1 MKKNLSFTEKYSYS
15 IVAGAVLLLI
25 AFMCS
30 CSAKTTTKNETK
42 NDSLVKDKTTLGDNS
57 ETKNSIT
64 TKSDST
70 ATAKK
75 EQEFK
80 SFLDELEFEPSDP
93 TKESSIT
100 QNGKTTT
107 FKNLKGKKR
116 NLTTVDKNKSLE
128 TVNLIKSKNI
138 ELHRKNKMIMER
150 NIEIQKLQ
158 SQLSKHSEK
167 EALIPWRVWLLL
179 FIFLCVVGR
188 VAWLYYKGV
197 NPFGWVLK
205 LFKI

>member
-1 MKKNLSFTEKYSYS
+1 MKTNLSFTEKYSYS
-15 IVAGAVLLLI
+15 IIVGVVLLIL
-25 AFMCS
+25 ASLFS
-30 CSAKTTTKNETK
+30 CSTRTVTKQEDKKDSIAKTTESAKVAINET
-42 NDSLVKDKTTLGDNS
+42 VKEVS
-57 ETKNSIT
+57 
-64 TKSDST
+64 KSDST
-70 ATAKK
+70 ATTKK

-138 ELHRKNKMIMER
+138 ELHRKNKLIMER

-158 SQLSKHSEK
+158 NQVSKLSKREQFNWSTFVLSFWWLW
-167 EALIPWRVWLLL
+167 LILVIAGYLGYR
-179 FIFLCVVGR
+179 
-188 VAWLYYKGV
+188 YYKGL
-197 NPFGWVLK
+197 LK
-205 LFKI
+205 FPLL

>member
-15 IVAGAVLLLI
+15 IIAGAALLLI

-42 NDSLVKDKTTLGDNS
+42 NDSLVKDKTNLVDNS

-70 ATAKK
+70 ATTKK

-138 ELHRKNKMIMER
+138 ELHRKNKLIMDR

-158 SQLSKHSEK
+158 NQVSKLSNREQFNWSTFILSFWWLW
-167 EALIPWRVWLLL
+167 LILIVIAYLSYR
-179 FIFLCVVGR
+179 
-188 VAWLYYKGV
+188 YYKGL
-197 NPFGWVLK
+197 LK
-205 LFKI
+205 FPLL

>member
-1 MKKNLSFTEKYSYS
+1 MKTTLTKTEKYSYS
-15 IVAGAVLLLI
+15 IIAGAVLLLI

-42 NDSLVKDKTTLGDNS
+42 NDSLVKDKTNLVDNS

-116 NLTTVDKNKSLE
+116 NLTTVDKNNSLE
-128 TVNLIKSKNI
+128 TVNLIKSKDI

-158 SQLSKHSEK
+158 NQVSKLSKREQFNWSTFVLSFWWLW
-167 EALIPWRVWLLL
+167 LILVIAGYLGYR
-179 FIFLCVVGR
+179 
-188 VAWLYYKGV
+188 YYKGL
-197 NPFGWVLK
+197 LK
-205 LFKI
+205 FPLL

>member
-1 MKKNLSFTEKYSYS
+1 MKTNLSFTEKYSYS
-15 IVAGAVLLLI
+15 IIAGAVLLLI

-42 NDSLVKDKTTLGDNS
+42 NDSLVKDKTTLVDNS

-70 ATAKK
+70 ATTKK

-138 ELHRKNKMIMER
+138 ELHRKNKLIMER

-158 SQLSKHSEK
+158 SQVSKLSNREQFNWSSFVLSFWWLW
-167 EALIPWRVWLLL
+167 LIL
-179 FIFLCVVGR
+179 I
-188 VAWLYYKGV
+188 VAGYLGYRYYKGL
-197 NPFGWVLK
+197 LK
-205 LFKI
+205 FPLL